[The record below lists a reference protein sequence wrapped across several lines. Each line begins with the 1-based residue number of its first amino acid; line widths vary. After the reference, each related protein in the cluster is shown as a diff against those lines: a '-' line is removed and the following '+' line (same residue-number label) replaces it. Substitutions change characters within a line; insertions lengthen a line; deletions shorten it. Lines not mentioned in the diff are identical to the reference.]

1 MTLGIRRNAP
11 LFIVLISLLHVG
23 RMVTA
28 QEATWGGSIDSSGSV
43 NIADY
48 LDDPETE
55 ISATSALWAQT
66 FIPVGADS
74 EFEATGQVS
83 YTWSD
88 DRAYLFDVDF
98 LRLAGQYPGLFGA
111 NSVLRAT
118 AGRFSMSDATALILS
133 DTVDGVEAELVFPG
147 VRTRLSAAYTG
158 LLLNPVS
165 GIIMTDADL
174 TDSGDDDEFFGAR
187 RLVGMAEISFPE
199 IVARQTVTVS
209 TVGQW
214 DLRDAE
220 TDEET
225 FNSGYFGLA
234 LDGPILPGL
243 FYEAASS
250 ASPWTTEVDD
260 ETEDGFGLL
269 ISARLRYF
277 RNDWRSSQ
285 LGLRGVMASGAGDAL
300 DPFVAISRD
309 DVGIIL
315 DVPLRNIVFGEVSYS
330 VVPFQTARTR
340 VLRDLQVGVSSR
352 TFFRVSTDEV
362 LDTTGVDALSDGRLV
377 GNEAALNVGWR
388 VLSDLGL
395 SLTGGVFVPAT
406 GSSGVFSDERTTE
419 FSAQFQLSAS
429 F

>member
-1 MTLGIRRNAP
+1 MAIDIRRN
-11 LFIVLISLLHVG
+11 VLAIIASVLLVSTG
-23 RMVTA
+23 GTLAA

-48 LDDPETE
+48 LDDPEGE
-55 ISATSALWAQT
+55 ISVTAALWTQS
-66 FIPVGADS
+66 FMPVGTDS
-74 EFEATGQVS
+74 EIEATGQVS

-98 LRLAGQYPGLFGA
+98 LRFTGQYPALFGES
-111 NSVLRAT
+111 SVLRAS
-118 AGRFSMSDATALILS
+118 AGRFFMSDATAFILS
-133 DTVDGVEAELVFPG
+133 DTVDGVETELALSG
-147 VRTRLSAAYTG
+147 VRARLSAAYTG

-187 RLVGMAEISFPE
+187 RLIGITEVSFPE
-199 IVARQTVTVS
+199 VFARQTVTVS
-209 TVGQW
+209 AIGQW
-214 DLRDAE
+214 DLRDAD

-225 FNSGYFGLA
+225 LNSGYFGLVF
-234 LDGPILPGL
+234 DGPILPGL
-243 FYEAASS
+243 FYEVASS
-250 ASPWTTEVDD
+250 GSPWASEVND
-260 ETEDGFGLL
+260 ETENGFGVL
-269 ISARLRYF
+269 ISTRLRYF
-277 RNDWRSSQ
+277 RSDWRSSQ
-285 LGLRGVMASGAGDAL
+285 FGLRGVMASGAGDTL
-300 DPFVAISRD
+300 DQFVTISRD

-315 DVPLRNIVFGEVSYS
+315 DVPLRNIAFGEVSYS

-340 VLRDLQVGVSSR
+340 VFRDLQVGVSSR

-362 LDTTGVDALSDGRLV
+362 LDTTGVDALSDGHLV

-406 GSSGVFSDERTTE
+406 GSSGVFSDERTVE
-419 FSAQFQLSAS
+419 YSVQFQLSAS